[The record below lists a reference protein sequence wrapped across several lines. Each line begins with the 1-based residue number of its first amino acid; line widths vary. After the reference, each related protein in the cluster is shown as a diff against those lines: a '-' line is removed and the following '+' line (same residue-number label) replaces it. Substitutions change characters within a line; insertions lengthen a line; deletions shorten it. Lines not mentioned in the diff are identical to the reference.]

1 MSMPLDKSLILNK
14 IKFKYNLKSNVEL
27 ANFLDIG
34 PTTLSSWY
42 SRNSID
48 YDRIF
53 SKCVGINLEWLLS
66 GAEIIEVPEIKLSKE
81 EKYKAIETYNPKAI
95 PLVNIQAFA
104 GIGST
109 SFSIEEKNIQ
119 SRYIVPDFDNVDFM
133 IRVKGNS
140 MAPKYNS
147 GDVVACRILREH
159 KFIQW
164 NKTHVLSTK
173 DQGMIVK
180 RLKKCAETDRV
191 TAVSDN
197 KDYDPFDIPWAEIDG
212 VALVIGVIR
221 LE

>member
-1 MSMPLDKSLILNK
+1 MNK
-14 IKFKYNLKSNVEL
+14 IKLKYNLKSNVEL
-27 ANFLDIG
+27 ASFLEIG

-48 YDRIF
+48 YDKVIA
-53 SKCVGINLEWLLS
+53 KCVGVSLDWLLS
-66 GAEIIEVPEIKLSKE
+66 DVEDDAEV
-81 EKYKAIETYNPKAI
+81 KAVVKNTQKGTAELHATGI

-104 GIGST
+104 GIGNV

-140 MAPKYNS
+140 MTPKYNS
-147 GDVVACRILREH
+147 GDVVACRILNDY

-164 NKTHVLSTK
+164 NKTYILSTK
-173 DQGMIVK
+173 DQGILIK
-180 RLKKCAETDRV
+180 RLKKSEDDKSV

-197 KDYDPFDIPWAEIDG
+197 KDYDPFDIPWTEIDG
-212 VALVIGVIR
+212 IAIVVGVIR